1 MTPAEVRVAEPHEA
15 QTLSALVSAGLLAV
29 VRADGDLKVLDASG
43 EASAGITVGLPL
55 CEQIPALVGL
65 EDQIQSLKSS
75 PGRRIEMPNVSVV
88 SAAEAAARR
97 DISVVFDRPGC
108 CFIVAIM
115 PSLANNALAVER
127 EQSLRQK
134 HLLEQAIA

>member
-29 VRADGDLKVLDASG
+29 VRADGDLKVIDTSG
-43 EASAGITVGLPL
+43 EASAGITAGLPL
-55 CEQIPALVGL
+55 CEQIPALIGL
-65 EDQIQSLKSS
+65 EDQIQSLKS
-75 PGRRIEMPNVSVV
+75 PGQRIEVPNVSVV
-88 SAAEAAARR
+88 SAAGAAARR
-97 DISVVFDRPGC
+97 DISVIFDPAGR

>member
-1 MTPAEVRVAEPHEA
+1 MAEPHEA

-97 DISVVFDRPGC
+97 DISVVFDRPGRC
-108 CFIVAIM
+108 VIVAIM

-134 HLLEQAIA
+134 HRLEQAIA